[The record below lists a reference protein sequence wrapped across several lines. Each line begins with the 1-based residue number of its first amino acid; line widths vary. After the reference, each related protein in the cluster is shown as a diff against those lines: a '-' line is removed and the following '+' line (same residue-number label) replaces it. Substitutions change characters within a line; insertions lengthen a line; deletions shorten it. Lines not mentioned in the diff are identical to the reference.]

1 MKKFRIFLGALLM
14 LCTLLNC
21 TGCVYLRAKYNVFSD
36 KEHTITQ
43 VSSTERDLIG
53 IVLDTEELVLCNY
66 KGQELCR
73 KQFDKNITN
82 LDIYSKSIL
91 LQFDDDTIELYYLEN
106 HNMVLKTQRSF
117 SAEIKVSE
125 IVRQKQDYL
134 GHVVLLENGELY
146 YFSGQSSS
154 DKCIPIEEHAKTAVC
169 LDDFFVYITEFGE
182 VSMIWQGLPYNY
194 EPDIDLGIACDIKE
208 LKLARFDG
216 REGFL
221 GIGTDQIYYLSGIA
235 PLMVDTRTDL
245 SNIDF
250 NSVCSGKALKGSV
263 IYQEKGK
270 WYYEGIRRDYESEI
284 FHKDRRIIKPKDGE
298 SMLPIQGGVI
308 YYTDHNVRIQ
318 LI

>member
-1 MKKFRIFLGALLM
+1 MKKFQIFLGALLM

-134 GHVVLLENGELY
+134 GE
-146 YFSGQSSS
+146 
-154 DKCIPIEEHAKTAVC
+154 
-169 LDDFFVYITEFGE
+169 
-182 VSMIWQGLPYNY
+182 W
-194 EPDIDLGIACDIKE
+194 
-208 LKLARFDG
+208 
-216 REGFL
+216 
-221 GIGTDQIYYLSGIA
+221 
-235 PLMVDTRTDL
+235 
-245 SNIDF
+245 
-250 NSVCSGKALKGSV
+250 
-263 IYQEKGK
+263 
-270 WYYEGIRRDYESEI
+270 
-284 FHKDRRIIKPKDGE
+284 
-298 SMLPIQGGVI
+298 
-308 YYTDHNVRIQ
+308 
-318 LI
+318 